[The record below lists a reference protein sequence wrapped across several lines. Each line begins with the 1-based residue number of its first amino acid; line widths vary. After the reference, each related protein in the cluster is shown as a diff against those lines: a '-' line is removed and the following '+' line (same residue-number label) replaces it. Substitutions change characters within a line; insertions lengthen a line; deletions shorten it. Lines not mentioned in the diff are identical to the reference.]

1 MAPIHCQ
8 PQPYAQTPWGHHL
21 QADIDLAARRTAPV
35 LVTAPPGYA
44 ATIVQAI
51 AARSHRDLLPIAAP
65 HPAAKDDVV
74 TAIAESRLGITTSR
88 GAILWLK
95 EVHRFTSAQQAAV
108 MKLVE
113 AAQARPIARIVASS
127 SVDLFDLVERGSF
140 DARLFYRLNTIHL
153 IVEMAAG
160 E

>member
-1 MAPIHCQ
+1 M
-8 PQPYAQTPWGHHL
+8 
-21 QADIDLAARRTAPV
+21 
-35 LVTAPPGYA
+35 
-44 ATIVQAI
+44 
-51 AARSHRDLLPIAAP
+51 
-65 HPAAKDDVV
+65 
-74 TAIAESRLGITTSR
+74 AIAESRLGITTSR